1 MKMEKQSIELIVKT
15 VNGKRLLFTE
25 DGKQIENVIMT
36 RETQNTDFAWRGK
49 TELLVK
55 LIVKC
60 E

>member
-1 MKMEKQSIELIVKT
+1 MEMEKQSIELIVKT

-25 DGKQIENVIMT
+25 DGKQIEYVIMT
-36 RETQNTDFAWRGK
+36 RETQNTDFSWQGK

-55 LIVKC
+55 LIAKC